1 MSINFCVNSKIQIH
15 RLQSVK
21 KNKRNNLLTTEF
33 HSRLEPSLKSVKD
46 AFHHGCWASFV
57 TSGRSII
64 ATLLAATLQTP
75 KLHRT
80 SFIWCKFIE
89 SNVSFQRP

>member
-33 HSRLEPSLKSVKD
+33 RNRLEPSLKSVKD
-46 AFHHGCWASFV
+46 AFHHGRWASFV
-57 TSGRSII
+57 TSGRSAT
-64 ATLLAATLQTP
+64 ATLLAATFTDTP
-75 KLHRT
+75 VTPH
-80 SFIWCKFIE
+80 CKFIE
-89 SNVSFQRP
+89 SNVSFQRS